1 MNTLL
6 LIIDMQNDFCRP
18 DGALYVNGAEKDVA
32 RLVTFI
38 SGHEDKIDHIIMTQD
53 NHHVIDI
60 SHPGFWEDQDGNPP
74 PVFTLI
80 NSENVKS
87 GAWRPRFRR
96 EEAVE
101 YILNL
106 EKQGEFPHI
115 IWPEH
120 CIIGSYGAAI
130 VNEIMEPV
138 KSWARK
144 GHFFDMVI
152 KGTNPLTEHFG
163 ALMANVPIKE
173 SPETQLNK
181 ALVNKL
187 QLYDKIL
194 IAGEAKS
201 HCVATT
207 VKQILNI
214 DGLPSKLVVLE
225 DCMSD
230 VKGFETLALPIYES
244 AKNGGVEFA
253 LSTKWF
259 Q

>member
-18 DGALYVNGAEKDVA
+18 DGALYVNGAERDVE
-32 RLVTFI
+32 RLAEFI
-38 SGHEDKIDHIIMTQD
+38 SSHEDKVHHIIMTQD

-60 SHPGFWEDQDGNPP
+60 SHPCFWEDRNGNPP
-74 PVFTLI
+74 APYTSI
-80 NSENVKS
+80 SSEDVQN
-87 GAWRPRFRR
+87 GLWIPRFRR
-96 EEAVE
+96 DEAVE
-101 YILNL
+101 YVKNL
-106 EKQGEFPHI
+106 EKQGEFPHV

-120 CIIGSYGAAI
+120 CIIGSFGAAI

-138 KSWARK
+138 KNWARR
-144 GHFFDMVI
+144 GQYFDMVI

-163 ALMANVPIKE
+163 ALMANIPIKE

-181 ALVNKL
+181 ELVNKL
-187 QLYDKIL
+187 YLYDKIL

-201 HCVATT
+201 HCVATS

-214 DGLPSKLVVLE
+214 DGFASKLVILE

-230 VKGFETLALPIYES
+230 VRGFETLALPIYKK
-244 AKNGGVEFA
+244 ARNLGVEFV
-253 LSTKWF
+253 LSTEWF
-259 Q
+259 K